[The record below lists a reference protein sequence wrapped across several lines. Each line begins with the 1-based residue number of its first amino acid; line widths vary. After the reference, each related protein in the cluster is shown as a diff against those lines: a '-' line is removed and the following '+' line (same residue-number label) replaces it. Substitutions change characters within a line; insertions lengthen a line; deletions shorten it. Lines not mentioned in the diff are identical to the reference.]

1 MGAAPRRIELRRL
14 IEMLSRNLHEGP
26 ALSGRSTSVGYNVP
40 VLQFP
45 LLLAPT
51 FAVGAISF
59 AALAQTSNL
68 LAQIGKLAFP
78 CLGRSMACSLA
89 RACSRSFFLFI
100 SGQ

>member
-1 MGAAPRRIELRRL
+1 MGAAARRIELRRL

-68 LAQIGKLAFP
+68 LAQIS
-78 CLGRSMACSLA
+78 RSLA
-89 RACSRSFFLFI
+89 WVDQWRVRLREHVAALFFSLYLDNE
-100 SGQ
+100 